1 MVIAKIANFLEK
13 IIYPLIKVVHKI
25 GLIILLLMMFLTIVD
40 VAGRKFF
47 SAPITGSYE
56 LTEFMLAL
64 LIFSSVAYTQIQK
77 GHIAMEALVSRF
89 SPRTQGIVDSIV
101 YFVSMIL
108 ALLLTWQLFAHA
120 KRLRLGD
127 NVTGV
132 LHLPIHPFVIAT
144 AIGTLFYFFVLLVDF
159 FKSLQRVIQNES

>member
-1 MVIAKIANFLEK
+1 MAITKLSQKLENIINPVIKI
-13 IIYPLIKVVHKI
+13 VHYI
-25 GLIILLLMMFLTIVD
+25 GWVILLLMMFLTIVD
-40 VAGRKFF
+40 VTGRKFF

-77 GHIAMEALVSRF
+77 GHIAMEALVSKF
-89 SPRTQGIVDSIV
+89 SPRIQALIDSIV
-101 YFVSMIL
+101 YLVSMIL
-108 ALLLTWQLFAHA
+108 ALLLTWQLLEHA
-120 KRLRLGD
+120 KRLKMGN

-144 AIGTLFYFFVLLVDF
+144 AIGTLLYFLVLLVDF
-159 FKSLQRVIQNES
+159 LKSLEKVKEK